1 MNKIDTEY
9 TSLDQI
15 DPAVVRFYEEEAR
28 ERVVGYTEPDQEGL
42 TIPVTEP
49 YTVVV
54 LNKPDEVSFEY
65 VESRR
70 GRRLG
75 EDVAKAALVQAI
87 AWNDFAV
94 NHDGHLAWLAAY
106 DEWEAE
112 QPTEIVNEVE
122 VLLPAPECP
131 VVDIADQRAV
141 YEKVTQ
147 PYDTTYFNQI
157 GSTVV
162 YNDKSFVAMIEP
174 TITVKPDSEVFDY
187 HSELAINTRYD
198 AVYAPLAVGESFIDI
213 GRGKDGV
220 LGIDNVKDT
229 LAGYD
234 AGMTGIDAV
243 MWIMTDNSVME
254 LTINDL
260 RQVIVDFNT
269 RKQVAFMDY
278 GQWRETDRL
287 TPFVINQ

>member
-1 MNKIDTEY
+1 MNKIDTVY

-15 DPAVVRFYEEEAR
+15 DPAVARFYEEEIR
-28 ERVVGYTEPDQEGL
+28 EVVIGHTEQNQEGL
-42 TIPVTEP
+42 TTPITEQ

-106 DEWEAE
+106 DKWETE
-112 QPTEIVNEVE
+112 QPTEIIDEVE

-131 VVDIADQRAV
+131 VVDIADQRVV

-147 PYDTTYFNQI
+147 PYDATYFNQI

-162 YNDKSFVAMIEP
+162 YNDKSFVAMTEP
-174 TITVKPDSEVFDY
+174 EITVKPDSEVFDY

-198 AVYAPLAVGESFIDI
+198 AIYAPLAVGDGLIDI

-234 AGMTGIDAV
+234 AGMTGINSV
-243 MWIMTDNSVME
+243 MWIMTDNSVTE

-260 RQVIVDFNT
+260 RQVIIDFNT
-269 RKQVAFMDY
+269 RKQITFMAY

-287 TPFVINQ
+287 TPFVTNQ

>member
-15 DPAVVRFYEEEAR
+15 DPAVVRFYEEETR
-28 ERVVGYTEPDQEGL
+28 ERVAGHTEPDEEGYS
-42 TIPVTEP
+42 TPITEP

-75 EDVAKAALVQAI
+75 EDVAKAALAQAI
-87 AWNDFAV
+87 EWNDFAV
-94 NHDGHLAWLAAY
+94 NHDDHLAWLAAY
-106 DEWEAE
+106 DEWETE
-112 QPTEIVNEVE
+112 QPTEIIDEVE

-141 YEKVTQ
+141 YEEVTQ
-147 PYDTTYFNQI
+147 PYDPTYFNQI

-162 YNDKSFVAMIEP
+162 YNDKSFVAMTEP
-174 TITVKPDSEVFDY
+174 VIADKPDNEVSDY
-187 HSELAINTRYD
+187 HSELAINARYD
-198 AVYAPLAVGESFIDI
+198 AVYAPLAVGDSFIDI

-234 AGMTGIDAV
+234 AGMTGVDSV

-254 LTINDL
+254 LTIHDL
-260 RQVIVDFNT
+260 RQVIIDFNT
-269 RKQVAFMDY
+269 RKQITFMDY